1 MPERRELL
9 TDPDFHDR
17 DNHVQGAQDL
27 LEWPARDV
35 PPIEDLLKFLRR
47 KADQAEEEEIPL
59 TRHQSEKPKNKHQS
73 SKQRGSVH
81 VATPQTASHPPPYQA
96 PQPATVQTTPPPQRG
111 RGAQH
116 KQKTAYPPC
125 RYVCP
130 LCTENHYAFS
140 CSIFENYTVAQ
151 RKEHVRVN
159 SLCTNCLKAG
169 HSSADCRSD
178 YRCKVCKGAHNTLL
192 HDGGSTPAVQTVQGT
207 ANVMTPTL
215 VPQQKSSLV
224 MTSQVLLTGPTG
236 KTLVARAL
244 LDSGSCLSIIST

>member
-1 MPERRELL
+1 M
-9 TDPDFHDR
+9 
-17 DNHVQGAQDL
+17 
-27 LEWPARDV
+27 

-59 TRHQSEKPKNKHQS
+59 TRRQSEKPNNKHQS

-151 RKEHVRVN
+151 MLESIAYAPTASRQ
-159 SLCTNCLKAG
+159 
-169 HSSADCRSD
+169 D
-178 YRCKVCKGAHNTLL
+178 TLQ
-192 HDGGSTPAVQTVQGT
+192 QTVGQT
-207 ANVMTPTL
+207 TDVRSAEVHTTL
-215 VPQQKSSLV
+215 SSMMEVAHQLFRLSKSLP
-224 MTSQVLLTGPTG
+224 M
-236 KTLVARAL
+236 
-244 LDSGSCLSIIST
+244 